1 MKRFLFLICL
11 SACSLQADEDLTQYV
26 LPQMGTKNSRAV
38 SNGNLHPA
46 INMPWGMNAFS
57 PVTKY
62 GHDERWFYDHTQEK
76 FYGMISTR
84 QPSPWIGNYCG
95 WTILPIS
102 GAPNPDP
109 EKRFSYFGHKSETM
123 LPHYYSVYLP
133 DFDLRLELVPTVR
146 AAEMRIT
153 FGATDSPGL
162 VIDPFKGGNVEY
174 DEKSNSIIGQSVQN
188 LNHRCKPVNMK
199 HDFKIVLDRK
209 AVSSEKLPDGSLY
222 VKFAPVKQGEEIIV
236 KLATSFISKDQA
248 SLNLRELGDG
258 NFDRLVKEGK
268 ARWNE
273 LLGRVKIKSDNLP
286 KLQTFYTCL
295 YRSLMFPRIHWEMDA
310 KGDIVH
316 WSPTL
321 GDVRRGYYYAGTGFW
336 DTFRALF
343 PLLNFLYPEENAKMM
358 AGLENC
364 WKESGWLPE
373 WSAPGPSNCMIGNN
387 SASVVA
393 DAWISGVREGY
404 DINELYKALI
414 HGANNAHPEIGAVGR
429 MGVEYYNKKGYVPR
443 DVEINNSVSRTL
455 EYAYN
460 DWCIAELGRS
470 LGKPEEEVLLYLNRS
485 KNWRNVFDP
494 VRKIVV
500 GRNSDGSFFNDFNPF
515 MWEIDFCEGN
525 AHHWVW
531 CVFHDIP
538 GLREAMGGEDAFE
551 RRLDEIFTLPPK
563 AFFPPKRQVSH
574 EAREMQVAGMGQ
586 YAHGNQPIQ
595 HMIYLYAW
603 TKSPWK
609 AGLRAREA
617 MERLYAPIPDGY
629 CGDEDN
635 GQTSAWYVW
644 SAMGLYPVC
653 PGADSYV
660 AGAPLFNEINLSFAN
675 GKKLKITAK
684 NIEKTA
690 KQISSVKLND
700 RKQIFSRI
708 LRKDIHKGGQ
718 LQFE

>member
-1 MKRFLFLICL
+1 
-11 SACSLQADEDLTQYV
+11 
-26 LPQMGTKNSRAV
+26 
-38 SNGNLHPA
+38 
-46 INMPWGMNAFS
+46 
-57 PVTKY
+57 
-62 GHDERWFYDHTQEK
+62 
-76 FYGMISTR
+76 
-84 QPSPWIGNYCG
+84 
-95 WTILPIS
+95 
-102 GAPNPDP
+102 
-109 EKRFSYFGHKSETM
+109 M

-162 VIDPFKGGNVEY
+162 VIDPFKGGSVEY

-209 AVSSEKLPDGSLY
+209 AVSSEKLLDGSFY

-236 KLATSFISKDQA
+236 KLATSFISQDQA

-268 ARWNE
+268 SRWNE
-273 LLGRVKIKSDNLP
+273 LLGRVKIESDNLP

-295 YRSLMFPRIHWEMDA
+295 YRSLMFPRIHWEVDA

-364 WKESGWLPE
+364 WKECSWLPE

-429 MGVEYYNKKGYVPR
+429 MGVEHYNTKGYVPR

-460 DWCIAELGRS
+460 DWCIAELGKA
-470 LGKPEEEVLLYLNRS
+470 LGRPEDEVHLYQNRS
-485 KNWRNVFDP
+485 KNWKNVFDP
-494 VRKIVV
+494 ARKIVV

-525 AHHWVW
+525 AYHWVW

-538 GLREAMGGEDAFE
+538 GLREVMGGEDEFE

-563 AFFPPKRQVSH
+563 AFFPPRRQVSH

-595 HMIYLYAW
+595 HLIYLYAW

-617 MERLYAPIPDGY
+617 MEHLYAPVPDGY

-653 PGADSYV
+653 PGSDSYV
-660 AGAPLFNEINLSFAN
+660 AGAPLFDEIDLTFAS
-675 GKKLKITAK
+675 GKKLKIKADD
-684 NIEKTA
+684 IEKSPRR
-690 KQISSVKLND
+690 ISSVKVNG
-700 RKQIFSRI
+700 KQQEFSRI
-708 LRKDIHKGGQ
+708 LRKDIHAGGK
-718 LQFE
+718 LEFD